1 MSIRMKSLLLVLV
14 TAGLL
19 AVMGCLLVVFIVL
32 ERFSELERKDAEAQ
46 LQRLRDVIQDSLES
60 QRSVT
65 LQWSNWDDAYRFVQ
79 QQNPEFITLNL
90 VPNSLRDSRVDTLAY
105 LDFSGRILGHVT
117 TRSNGPL
124 PANFLG
130 HVPNLSNQ
138 VREGKPQVG
147 LVAIDGAVYEIVALP
162 VVNSD
167 DTKGI
172 EPKGICLTL
181 RELTPE
187 LVSTLTRSLQA
198 SVTLAANMTGSVKAS
213 TASSIDVVDA
223 ENLRCR
229 TPIIG
234 LDGRSAATAL
244 IELPRPVNALA
255 RRTMR
260 ELLVAG
266 TIALGTVAM
275 LLLLLLEGS
284 VLRRISR
291 LGREVAAQEKDSSV
305 RITIDGRDEIAYLA
319 GVVERTVI
327 RQRESAKRAELSQ
340 QRYLLLFQ
348 RSADAIMVIDGD
360 VIIDANRA
368 AARMF
373 GAPSRQVLMETAFS
387 RLIDGSTRVHVRNG
401 DGSSGSRAAQV
412 PPVVRTATDRLSQWT
427 MYALDGRQVQ
437 AEVREAS
444 LELDG
449 REAVQLLIR
458 DVSERFKAEA
468 ERRLLASLVEATT
481 DCVVVA
487 DGRGRTVF
495 INHAARHMLGVPD
508 DEDVSQAPV
517 QIFFAPETRA
527 VQMDVAWPAARTNGV
542 WRGET
547 ELVARD
553 GRTVPASQ
561 VLVAVTDDA
570 DQVTHLGSLLRDIT
584 VERERERQLDQARRL
599 AEDAVQT
606 KSNFLAVMS
615 HELRTPLNGVIGM
628 SSLLQEAELPKE
640 HRELVDTIKLCA
652 DNLLALIN
660 DILDLSK
667 IEANGLEFESI
678 QFNLREVVES
688 AVLIVAEPAMA
699 KGLEIGSLVSS
710 GVPETVIGDPTRLR
724 QVLVNLL
731 GNAVKFTDY
740 GEVVINVD
748 HQPSH
753 PGDATGSLRLT
764 FSVKDS
770 GIGIAPDVLPR
781 LFKPFVQAD
790 NTTTRRHG
798 GTGLGLVISQR
809 LVSFMG
815 SSITVSS
822 VLGQGSIFTFV
833 IALEVVRLPTATS
846 GLDLSRSTVLVVD
859 NNLVSRQLTCAMLA
873 TWGARVIDVPSIH
886 KADEA
891 VRSGRITLA
900 LTVQQLADG
909 DAADLVRVLR
919 AGREGRQVPIALLVP
934 AFLRRKEELLATVGA
949 DVLVIKPL
957 RSSVF
962 QQSLQDMLDDST
974 ARQLITQPALS
985 EPGIAGKRV
994 LIVEDN
1000 ATNRLLAMRIL
1011 EVLGLHFSTVTSG
1024 AEALDTLA
1032 VETFDLVLMDCQM
1045 PELDGLEATRLF
1057 REREARE
1064 TSLMRRVTAG
1074 HVHPRAVIIAVT
1086 AFAMAGDRERCLAAG
1101 MDDYMPKPYTI
1112 NDLRLMLEKWIG

>member
-1 MSIRMKSLLLVLV
+1 MQV
-14 TAGLL
+14 TDCLL
-19 AVMGCLLVVFIVL
+19 AVIGCLLVVFIVL
-32 ERFSELERKDAEAQ
+32 ERFAELERKDAEAQ
-46 LQRLRDVIQDSLES
+46 VQRLRDVLHDSLEA
-60 QRSVT
+60 QRSVA

-79 QQNPEFITLNL
+79 QPNPEFIAVNL
-90 VPNSLRDSRVDTLAY
+90 VASSLRDSRVDTIAY
-105 LDFSGRILGHVT
+105 LDFSGRQLGDVT
-117 TRSNGPL
+117 TRRNGAL

-130 HVPNLSNQ
+130 HLPTLSSD
-138 VREGKPQVG
+138 VRQGKPQVG
-147 LVAIDGAVYEIVALP
+147 FVAIDGAVYEVVALP
-162 VVNSD
+162 VVDSD

-172 EPKGICLTL
+172 EPQGICVML
-181 RELTPE
+181 RELTPD
-187 LVSTLTRSLQA
+187 VVQALTRSLQV
-198 SVTLAANMTGSVKAS
+198 SVSFSPAAAGLGEAAADKV
-213 TASSIDVVDA
+213 SIEAVDTDR
-223 ENLRCR
+223 LRCR
-229 TPIIG
+229 ITING
-234 LDGRSAATAL
+234 LDGRGVAAAL

-266 TIALGTVAM
+266 TIALGTVAT

-291 LGREVAAQEKDSSV
+291 LGREVAAQEKDPSL

-360 VIIDANRA
+360 VIIDVNRA

-373 GAPSRQVLMETAFS
+373 GAPSRKSLMETAFS
-387 RLIDGSTRVHVRNG
+387 RLTDGSTRATGHRGVSG
-401 DGSSGSRAAQV
+401 PGSSDTRPAQV
-412 PPVVRTATDRLSQWT
+412 SPVVRTATDRLSQWT
-427 MYALDGRQVQ
+427 MYALDGRQIQ
-437 AEVREAS
+437 AEVREAA

-449 REAVQLLIR
+449 REAIQLLIR
-458 DVSERFKAEA
+458 DVTERYKAEA

-495 INHAARHMLGVPD
+495 INQAARLMLGVPE
-508 DEDVSQAPV
+508 DEDVSQVPV
-517 QIFFAPETRA
+517 QHFFAPETRSE
-527 VQMDVAWPAARTNGV
+527 QMDVAWPWARTNGV

-561 VLVAVTDDA
+561 VLVAVTDEA
-570 DQVTHLGSLLRDIT
+570 EQVTHLGSLLRDIT
-584 VERERERQLDQARRL
+584 VERERERQLDQARCM
-599 AEDAVQT
+599 AEDAVHA

-667 IEANGLEFESI
+667 IEAGGLEFESI

-688 AVLIVAEPAMA
+688 AVMIVSEPALA
-699 KGLEIGSLVSS
+699 KGLEIGSIVAS
-710 GVPETVIGDPTRLR
+710 GVPELVIGDPNRLR

-731 GNAVKFTDY
+731 GNAVKFTDQ
-740 GEVVINVD
+740 GEVVISVG
-748 HQPSH
+748 HQPRNE
-753 PGDATGSLRLT
+753 GDAADSLRLS
-764 FSVKDS
+764 FSIRDS
-770 GIGIAPDVLPR
+770 GIGIAPDVLRR

-798 GTGLGLVISQR
+798 GTGLGLAISQR

-815 SSITVSS
+815 GSITVSS
-822 VLGQGSIFTFV
+822 VPGQGSVFAFGL
-833 IALEVVRLPTATS
+833 ALAVVRSASTQEA
-846 GLDLSRSTVLVVD
+846 GVFDLSHTTVLVAD

-873 TWGARVIDVPSIH
+873 TWGAQVIEVPSIQ

-891 VRSGRITLA
+891 VRSGRIALA

-934 AFLRRKEELLATVGA
+934 AFLRKKEELLAASGA
-949 DVLVIKPL
+949 DELVIKPL
-957 RSSVF
+957 RSSLF
-962 QQSLQDMLDDST
+962 QQSLQSMLDDS
-974 ARQLITQPALS
+974 AVRQLIPQPTLS

-1011 EVLGLHFSTVTSG
+1011 EVLGLQCSTVISG

-1045 PELDGLEATRLF
+1045 PDLDGLEATRLF

-1064 TSLMRRVTAG
+1064 TALMRRVTAG
-1074 HVHPRAVIIAVT
+1074 HVHSRAVIIAVT

-1101 MDDYMPKPYTI
+1101 MDDYMAKPYTI
-1112 NDLRLMLEKWIG
+1112 NDLRLMLEKWIGR